1 MKSLR
6 YLAALP
12 LMAAAAQALTL
23 DLQFGTGNP
32 SAPVA
37 GGPKADS
44 TSVVGIGIGTYVTE
58 NSHLGINV
66 SARDIVEKSGAVEP
80 VDASA
85 RTAIVE
91 YTYELNS
98 TGAFKPFI
106 GAGLGYGWLKN
117 TSKSTALATDIFAGI
132 RFELNE
138 NVDFTVTARLHQLHG
153 VDFANVVGEN
163 NRRVNSFEGLAG
175 LRFNF

>member
-12 LMAAAAQALTL
+12 LMAAASQALTL
-23 DLQFGTGNP
+23 DVQIGYGNP
-32 SAPVA
+32 SAPLA

-58 NSHLGINV
+58 NSHLGLNV
-66 SARDIVEKSGAVEP
+66 SSRNIVNADSF

-85 RTAIVE
+85 RTAIME

-98 TGAFKPFI
+98 TGGIKPFI

-117 TSKSTALATDIFAGI
+117 TSKSNALATDVFAGL
-132 RFELNE
+132 RFEVSE
-138 NVDFTVTARLHQLHG
+138 NVDFTLTARLHQLHG
-153 VDFANVVGEN
+153 VDFFDVVGEKD
-163 NRRVNSFEGLAG
+163 RRVNSFEGLAG

>member
-12 LMAAAAQALTL
+12 LMAAASQALTL
-23 DLQFGTGNP
+23 DVQIGYGNP

-37 GGPKADS
+37 GGSKADS

-58 NSHLGINV
+58 NSHLGLNV
-66 SARDIVEKSGAVEP
+66 SSRNIVNADSF

-85 RTAIVE
+85 RTAIME

-98 TGAFKPFI
+98 TGGIKPFI

-117 TSKSTALATDIFAGI
+117 TSKSNALATDVFAGL
-132 RFELNE
+132 RFEVSE
-138 NVDFTVTARLHQLHG
+138 NVDFTLTARLHQLHG
-153 VDFANVVGEN
+153 VDFFDVVGEKD
-163 NRRVNSFEGLAG
+163 RRVNSFEGLAG

>member
-6 YLAALP
+6 YLAVLP
-12 LMAAAAQALTL
+12 LMAAASQALTL
-23 DLQFGTGNP
+23 DVQLGYGKP
-32 SAPVA
+32 SDPLS
-37 GGPKADS
+37 GGASADN

-58 NSHLGINV
+58 NSHLGLNV
-66 SARDIVEKSGAVEP
+66 SSRDIVTTDP

-98 TGAFKPFI
+98 TGGLKPFI
-106 GAGLGYGWLKN
+106 GAGLGYAWLKN
-117 TSKSTALATDIFAGI
+117 TVKSNALATDIFAGL

-138 NVDFTVTARLHQLHG
+138 NVDFTLTARLHQLHG
-153 VDFANVVGEN
+153 VDFANVVGEE
-163 NRRVNSFEGLAG
+163 NRRVNSFETLAG
-175 LRFNF
+175 LRFKF